1 MYYSTHICSIVK
13 KHTKQIQAMAIPFNP
28 HMKGMWAKIVILDFF
43 QTLDIYRLHFNFN
56 FKIFKNQKK
65 KNYVYVNIALI
76 SFLFRHE
83 DLHPDS
89 LKLIEIWC
97 RNLEKKMLVVF
108 LLSQ

>member
-1 MYYSTHICSIVK
+1 
-13 KHTKQIQAMAIPFNP
+13 MAIPFNP

-43 QTLDIYRLHFNFN
+43 QTFDIYRLHFNFN

-65 KNYVYVNIALI
+65 KNYIYVNIALI

-89 LKLIEIWC
+89 LKKNSKFGVEI
-97 RNLEKKMLVVF
+97 
-108 LLSQ
+108 